1 VGAPLPPWS
10 TFPQAGG
17 IFNAPNYPNKGAFAA
32 LKSDG
37 SIVAWGSSINGGTNA
52 PKNKGY
58 TRIYST
64 GHAYK
69 S

>member
-1 VGAPLPPWS
+1 V
-10 TFPQAGG
+10 T
-17 IFNAPNYPNKGAFAA
+17 ITRDYPNKGAFAA

-64 GHAYK
+64 TLMGSIFA
-69 S
+69 